1 MTEEEIEVVAEELAK
16 VGGLPWYPGRTQGP
30 LLRVVSNRYR
40 DRARVAITALERLR
54 QGTQDRGTSQSHPS
68 DVTLTNKHHEPQ
80 APDTLQ
86 IGSIVVYRPPG
97 DRRAVA
103 CRVEKLEEGRAYL
116 VPCTKPD
123 IGWVGL
129 DPLQPL
135 PEGPAP
141 AEG

>member
-1 MTEEEIEVVAEELAK
+1 VTEEEIEVVAEELAK

-68 DVTLTNKHHEPQ
+68 DVTLINKVQEPQ

-86 IGSIVVYRPPG
+86 TGSIAVYRP
-97 DRRAVA
+97 A
-103 CRVEKLEEGRAYL
+103 
-116 VPCTKPD
+116 
-123 IGWVGL
+123 
-129 DPLQPL
+129 PLQ
-135 PEGPAP
+135 
-141 AEG
+141 